1 MKQNTKEYLAQFHLY
16 KAQKQVK
23 LECTCSHTKMVR
35 KTVRKS
41 KQAAIIEVITIL
53 GQEGAWMGKGNE

>member
-23 LECTCSHTKMVR
+23 LECACSHTKMVR

-53 GQEGAWMGKGNE
+53 G